1 MSNLLTTLAA
11 FLLAIGLLVVVHE
24 FGHYFVARRLGVK
37 VLSFSLGFGK
47 PLWSRRWGADRTE
60 WVIAALPLGGFVRM
74 LDEREGEVDPGERHR
89 AFNRQSPWRRMAIV
103 VAGPAA
109 NFLLAILLYWGVFAT
124 GVEEP
129 RAWLGTPPA
138 ASAAA
143 DAGVRAGERVLKVGD
158 VAVDTWQDV
167 RWSMLQQS
175 LERDSVDLEVI
186 DEHARISIR
195 RIDMLVVREAGWEGD
210 PLGRVG
216 LMLGHPRTPPV
227 LGKVAGNSAAAKAG
241 LLAGDLIVAVDGQP
255 LDDWSELVNVIRAA
269 PGRTLRLD
277 FRRDGVPLATSVTIA
292 SETRNGKEIG
302 RIGVNVLSDGAEKD
316 AWLTTVRYPPAIAL
330 GKAVMETWEK
340 SVFSLVMMGRMLTGD
355 VSWRNLSGP
364 VTIANYAG
372 QSARLGIDYYV
383 RFLALVSLSLGV
395 LNLLPIPILD
405 GGHLLYY
412 LAELIRRAP
421 ASERATEIGQRIGI
435 ALMFLL
441 MVFAFY
447 NDISRLVSG

>member
-1 MSNLLTTLAA
+1 MLTTLAA

-103 VAGPAA
+103 VSGPAA

-255 LDDWSELVNVIRAA
+255 LDDWFELVNIIRAA